1 MPDVRRPMSG
11 VQLSERLTV
20 KKAGVQIFH
29 DSYCVLLPLNLL
41 LLCHVLARV
50 WEDVRQVCDSSFNCQ
65 VFISIDVQRR
75 LRDFS

>member
-20 KKAGVQIFH
+20 KKAGVQIFY
-29 DSYCVLLPLNLL
+29 DSYCVLLLLNLL

-65 VFISIDVQRR
+65 VFLSINVRRR
-75 LRDFS
+75 L